1 MIEAEYRSDKHGY
14 GIITASVG
22 LVFSPQLSHFID
34 LVFINARTWMKSL
47 HGRWFNLNEQTF
59 DAIHYAAM
67 AVYKILIMVF
77 NLVPFIILSFLD

>member
-1 MIEAEYRSDKHGY
+1 MYKNQL
-14 GIITASVG
+14 II
-22 LVFSPQLSHFID
+22 ID
-34 LVFINARTWMKSL
+34 ILLIWFLVFINARTWMKSL

-77 NLVPFIILSFLD
+77 NLVPFIILSFLSFRIHGLLPWRLRSPSH

>member
-1 MIEAEYRSDKHGY
+1 MDMELLRQVLGWS
-14 GIITASVG
+14 
-22 LVFSPQLSHFID
+22 LVLNYLILLIWF
-34 LVFINARTWMKSL
+34 LVFINAQTWMKSL

-77 NLVPFIILSFLD
+77 NLVPFIILSFVN